1 MRGALTAALLLI
13 GLQAV
18 VTSATAAGRVGGA
31 LEAAGKVTAYLL
43 DPTVPGIPDLA
54 GVDH

>member
-1 MRGALTAALLLI
+1 MRGALTAALLLV

-18 VTSATAAGRVGGA
+18 VTSAQASGRVGGA
-31 LEAAGKVTAYLL
+31 LEAAGKVASYVL

-54 GVDH
+54 GVGP